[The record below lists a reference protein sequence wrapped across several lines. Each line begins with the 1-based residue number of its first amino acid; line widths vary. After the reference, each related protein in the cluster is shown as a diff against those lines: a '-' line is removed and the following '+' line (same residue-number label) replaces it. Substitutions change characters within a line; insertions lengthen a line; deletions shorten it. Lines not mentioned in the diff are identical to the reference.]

1 MYNEQFRLVFPWQG
15 RGSCGVDASM
25 ESDAGANRPEEAS
38 STGTSYDEG
47 TLLEEQKDEERI
59 TRSERRTSSTLL
71 NAELSSMI
79 TVLRKQ
85 MSGAR
90 FFSDTSPI
98 VRVYFLTILIV

>member
-1 MYNEQFRLVFPWQG
+1 
-15 RGSCGVDASM
+15 M
-25 ESDAGANRPEEAS
+25 ELEGDGGGAKSGGDTS

-47 TLLEEQKDEERI
+47 TLKEDQIEEERL
-59 TRSERRTSSTLL
+59 TRSERRTCSSLL

-79 TVLRKQ
+79 TALRRQ

-98 VRVYFLTILIV
+98 V